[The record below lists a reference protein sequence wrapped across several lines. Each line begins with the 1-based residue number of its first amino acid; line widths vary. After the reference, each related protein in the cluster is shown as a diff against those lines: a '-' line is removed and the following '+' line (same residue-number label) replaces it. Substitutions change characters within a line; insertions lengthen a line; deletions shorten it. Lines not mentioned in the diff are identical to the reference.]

1 MEFSLTQFG
10 GRKGIDNNAKKLED
24 DGIEHRLGHK
34 LKLVMDMNHPP
45 EMGFH
50 KIEAKVVSGE
60 GAGEPSHDG
69 GSEAASTYKQ
79 VKEQVKKN

>member
-1 MEFSLTQFG
+1 
-10 GRKGIDNNAKKLED
+10 
-24 DGIEHRLGHK
+24 
-34 LKLVMDMNHPP
+34 
-45 EMGFH
+45 MGFH

-79 VKEQVKKN
+79 VKEQVKKNLMKRKTPVTIR